1 MDFENLLANIFPKFI
16 FVVGNVQNNVW
27 EMYFFVR
34 DKVALLSFTSD
45 FSIFLAN
52 KEMSLVLQTK

>member
-16 FVVGNVQNNVW
+16 FVVGNVQNNAW
-27 EMYFFVR
+27 EMYFFVW
-34 DKVALLSFTSD
+34 DKVVLLSFTSD